1 MKGKFVIDS
10 TVRTTPPTLTLAERD
25 RRWGL
30 LRDMMRRNQV
40 ECLLVPPAPVRYPAD
55 TYFTND
61 LPGSAVILP
70 LEGEPV
76 AIQRGASVAGSWLQA
91 QEWGE
96 ATWIEDMRFGPRGS
110 IIVDVLKERELAD
123 ARIGTI
129 GILSGPNLLPYGW
142 TPQPMWAHLCDGLP
156 NATFVDLLDEFTAI
170 WLVKSEEE
178 LVLFRHAAQLAEQ
191 ACEVMLDI
199 TKPGVSEVDI
209 YAAVL
214 HEFQRNGASMAHDL
228 FVHSGPN
235 NLSWDAP
242 RWLYRT
248 QPPRIVQEGDMVLS
262 EMMPAVGGLEAQAQ
276 MCVAVGKVAEPFH
289 RAAEVARESY
299 ERGLEAIRP
308 GVKFGEVA
316 DAMDEPLRRAGA
328 WHLTPLI
335 HSLTPLTMVGP
346 VTERIDSSLT
356 ERFRQVTELPGTDMD
371 VVLTPGMTIQLEPDA
386 VFGRHQVNIG
396 GNVIV
401 TQTGYEELNSIP
413 TRMRFATS

>member
-1 MKGKFVIDS
+1 MTDS
-10 TVRTTPPTLTLAERD
+10 LDLLHPPTLTLSERD
-25 RRWGL
+25 RRWRL
-30 LRDMMRRNQV
+30 LREMMRRNDV

-96 ATWIEDMRFGPRGS
+96 ATWIEDMRFGPRAPT
-110 IIVDVLKERELAD
+110 IVEVLKERGLAES
-123 ARIGTI
+123 RIGTI

-142 TPQPMWAHLCDGLP
+142 TPQPMWEYIRTELP
-156 NATFVDLLDEFTAI
+156 NATFVDVLNDFTSI

-178 LVLFRHAAQLAEQ
+178 LTLFRHASQLAEQ
-191 ACEVMLDI
+191 ACQVMLDV

-209 YAAVL
+209 YSAVL
-214 HEFQRNGASMAHDL
+214 HEFHRHGASMAHDL
-228 FVHSGPN
+228 FVHSGPD

-248 QPPRIVQEGDMVLS
+248 QPARVVQNGDMVLA

-276 MCVAVGKVAEPFH
+276 MCIAVGDVAEPFH

-299 ERGLEAIRP
+299 ERGLAAIRP
-308 GVKFGEVA
+308 GVRFGDVA
-316 DAMDEPLRRAGA
+316 DAMNEPLVRAGA

-346 VTERIDSSLT
+346 VTEGTDRSITDK
-356 ERFRQVTELPGTDMD
+356 FKKVVELPGTDLD
-371 VVLTPGMTIQLEPDA
+371 VVLEPGMTIQLEPDA

-401 TQTGYEELNSIP
+401 TEDGHEELNSIP
-413 TRMRFATS
+413 TQLRFATT

>member
-1 MKGKFVIDS
+1 MIDS
-10 TVRTTPPTLTLAERD
+10 TEPWFPPTLSLSERD
-25 RRWGL
+25 RRWRL
-30 LRDMMRRNQV
+30 LREMMRRNDV
-40 ECLLVPPAPVRYPAD
+40 ECLLVPPAPLRYPAD

-61 LPGSAVILP
+61 IPGSAVILP

-96 ATWIEDMRFGPRGS
+96 ATWIEDMRFGPRASTIVKVLEERGLTGS
-110 IIVDVLKERELAD
+110 
-123 ARIGTI
+123 RIGTI

-142 TPQPMWAHLCDGLP
+142 TPQPMWSYLCEQLP
-156 NATFVDLLDEFTAI
+156 NATFVDLLDEFTRI

-178 LVLFRHAAQLAEQ
+178 LTLFRHAAKLAEQ
-191 ACEVMLDI
+191 ACEVMLDV
-199 TKPGVSEVDI
+199 TKPGVSEVEI
-209 YAAVL
+209 YSAVL
-214 HEFQRNGASMAHDL
+214 HEFHRNGASMAHDL
-228 FVHSGPN
+228 FVHSGPD

-248 QPPRIVQEGDMVLS
+248 QPPRIVQHGDMVLA
-262 EMMPAVGGLEAQAQ
+262 EMMPMVGGLEAQAQ
-276 MCVAVGKVAEPFH
+276 MCIAVGDIAEPFH

-299 ERGLEAIRP
+299 ERGLEALRP

-316 DAMDEPLRRAGA
+316 DAMNEPLRRAGA

-346 VTERIDSSLT
+346 VTEGTDRSITD
-356 ERFRQVTELPGTDMD
+356 RFKQVDELPGTDLD
-371 VVLTPGMTIQLEPDA
+371 VVLEAGMTIQLEPDA

-401 TQTGYEELNSIP
+401 TDSGYEELNQLP
-413 TRMRFATS
+413 TRLRFATI

>member
-1 MKGKFVIDS
+1 MNYSRVEAY
-10 TVRTTPPTLTLAERD
+10 PPTLTLSERD

-30 LRDMMRRNQV
+30 LREMMRRNDV
-40 ECLLVPPAPVRYPAD
+40 ECLLVPPAPLRYPAD

-70 LEGEPV
+70 LEGDPV

-96 ATWIEDMRFGPRGS
+96 ATWIEDMRFGPRAPT
-110 IIVDVLKERELAD
+110 IVSVLKERGLAES
-123 ARIGTI
+123 RIGTI

-142 TPQPMWAHLCDGLP
+142 TPQPMWAYIEGELP
-156 NATFVDLLDEFTAI
+156 NATFVDLLDEFTQI
-170 WLVKSEEE
+170 WLVKSDEE
-178 LVLFRHAAQLAEQ
+178 LALFRHASKLAEQ
-191 ACEVMLDI
+191 ACEVMLDV
-199 TKPGVSEVDI
+199 TKPGVSEVEI
-209 YAAVL
+209 YSAVL
-214 HEFQRNGASMAHDL
+214 HEFHRNGASMAHDL
-228 FVHSGPN
+228 FVHSGPD

-248 QPPRIVQEGDMVLS
+248 QPPRIVQEGDMVLA

-276 MCVAVGKVAEPFH
+276 MCIAVGDVAEPFH
-289 RAAEVARESY
+289 RAAQVARESY

-346 VTERIDSSLT
+346 VTERTDSSLT
-356 ERFRQVTELPGTDMD
+356 DRFRQVTELPGTDLD
-371 VVLTPGMTIQLEPDA
+371 VVLEAGMTIQLEPDA

-401 TQTGYEELNSIP
+401 TDSGSEELNSLP
-413 TRMRFATS
+413 TELRFASF